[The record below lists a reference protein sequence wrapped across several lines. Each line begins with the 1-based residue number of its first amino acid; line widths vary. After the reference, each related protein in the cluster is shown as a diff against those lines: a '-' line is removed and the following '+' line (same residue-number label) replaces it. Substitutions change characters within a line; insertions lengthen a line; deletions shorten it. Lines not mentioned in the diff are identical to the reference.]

1 MGSRMS
7 LAAPWTTRS
16 RMAGTVVSNRTSH
29 NRRLGSRLHVHR
41 RPHALTA
48 GLFNVGGKGHIQAS
62 AEIPARLQLGLF
74 NPIVDR
80 TFAGT
85 ETGRY
90 VGDSQLPRGKSRGC
104 RDLMRET
111 YPAYGR
117 DVEGPSRASPES
129 GGIELGHQ
137 VFVALVAQSPD
148 EVDRARRRA
157 ATHRCRERAT
167 DDDVFT
173 RPRAPPDADA
183 H

>member
-1 MGSRMS
+1 MYEKHRLEWPTAKYRTQPRRIGLICAITS
-7 LAAPWTTRS
+7 LRGRDRWLRKIGLSVRNSA
-16 RMAGTVVSNRTSH
+16 VRTSH
-29 NRRLGSRLHVHR
+29 SIRLGSRLHVHR
-41 RPHALTA
+41 RPYALTA

-90 VGDSQLPRGKSRGC
+90 VGDGQLPRGKSRGC

-137 VFVALVAQSPD
+137 VF
-148 EVDRARRRA
+148 
-157 ATHRCRERAT
+157 
-167 DDDVFT
+167 
-173 RPRAPPDADA
+173 
-183 H
+183 